1 MAGDERDAQERRP
14 EDIEGVPAERTSREG
29 VDAANGSDSSPI
41 SESTAVEGEAPAEPI
56 EPAGH
61 EPNKW
66 EQRASRWAL
75 TWPPAED
82 GTPVSEPLGTEWLL
96 SELEETGA
104 IELPTLPEDAA
115 ESAPAEGLEP
125 AVSAKPVLSA
135 EPVLHPVPAEP
146 VAPAAEPEPAT
157 EILSVPLPAGE
168 SDAVSAPPTAP
179 APPVAEP
186 EPVTPVSSVVE
197 PESVAPVSSAAEP
210 EPVAPVSS
218 AAELPAAEANSEG
231 FATSIPI
238 IRAEGDTAP
247 FQRSDRVV
255 AGPVSETPEGETPA
269 PSGGSPLFSTS
280 VEDGAPATFET
291 PLARK
296 VAAEQVADSETFAG
310 AIPVVGS
317 PAPAEPAVTEPAPA
331 EPAPTESAPAEPAAT
346 EPALTEPVPTDPAPV
361 EPATAEP
368 VHVEAVPVEAE
379 PTPEP
384 EVVPVE
390 HAPVP
395 EPAEPA
401 PTEPE
406 PALAEP
412 ESVEPE
418 PAPGE
423 PGTHLESWERPAPE
437 TDPDEI
443 IVEAEH
449 IEEILH
455 APHSDLELPDDPE
468 TSRPLSGRL
477 PVLSEQATPR
487 NARDLDPTAEAPAAA
502 QPNLAETGA
511 PFSWALTP
519 NDRLDPRVHAE
530 SAEPLPAEEATET
543 AGLTRPEALTTET
556 VAVDMSE
563 YLGDAP
569 TDSAASAAAGLIAGN
584 LAAGAAGAAGLA
596 GMADAS
602 PLSGPI
608 NIVPPG
614 ANPANPADPADPA
627 EPSVLDLVNRVRE
640 SHTPDPDLPPAAVE
654 IPPIT
659 AEIPFITTTG
669 IVDLDAIVAAAESP
683 ATPESPAAA
692 ADPGETVAFTNRE
705 LADAIGVPVPPAPP
719 VPPVRGPGSGSGATP
734 PPPRGRKRP
743 GWFFPLIAV
752 AAIAALI
759 GLYFL
764 SNTIA
769 SSLKSPAEPAPSASA
784 EVTPSTEPEP
794 PATGPLPAGTH
805 AWDELRGGECLAP
818 FSDGWAREFTVVD
831 CATEHNGQFVS
842 SVVIDEA
849 PDAVFPGE
857 AALAARSA
865 LACSAPTVL
874 NREAAAAFPDLLIQ
888 ATYPITAEQWA
899 AGQRSYDCF
908 ISRPDGAPLTGSLAP
923 VQ

>member
-41 SESTAVEGEAPAEPI
+41 SESTAEEGEAPAEPI

-115 ESAPAEGLEP
+115 ESAPAEAAEP
-125 AVSAKPVLSA
+125 TAPVL
-135 EPVLHPVPAEP
+135 PAEP

-179 APPVAEP
+179 VPPVAEP
-186 EPVTPVSSVVE
+186 EPAA
-197 PESVAPVSSAAEP
+197 PEAPGTAEP
-210 EPVAPVSS
+210 E
-218 AAELPAAEANSEG
+218 AALPAAEANSEG

-255 AGPVSETPEGETPA
+255 AGPVSENPEGDTPA

-331 EPAPTESAPAEPAAT
+331 EPALP
-346 EPALTEPVPTDPAPV
+346 EPALPEPAPTDPAPV

-368 VHVEAVPVEAE
+368 VHVEAVPVEPE

-384 EVVPVE
+384 EVVPVQ

-406 PALAEP
+406 PEPALAEP
-412 ESVEPE
+412 EPVEPEPE
-418 PAPGE
+418 PAPAE

-449 IEEILH
+449 IEEIIH

-519 NDRLDPRVHAE
+519 NDRLDPRVHTE

-614 ANPANPADPADPA
+614 ANPAEPA